1 MHFKCMSLLASKKYT
16 CRQWQSSDRT
26 DVRTVSRLTVHL
38 VWATKHRYGILQGDL
53 KFRCRSILM
62 LVCDAEDV
70 EILRGV
76 VSSDH
81 V

>member
-1 MHFKCMSLLASKKYT
+1 MHVAFSFQKVYLSRVGEQRSNGH
-16 CRQWQSSDRT
+16 
-26 DVRTVSRLTVHL
+26 TVSRLTVHL